1 MNNIPDQ
8 FGKHTFN
15 CRTICILNIYIYI
28 YIYNIESSIPGLDI
42 RVIDGRIRL

>member
-28 YIYNIESSIPGLDI
+28 YNIESSIPGLDI